1 MNDFIGF
8 NLKHAHDYKL
18 YFLNLCV
25 CFFGSE
31 IYELSHVSE
40 NHYLYTSNNFPR
52 HFDRN
57 NVRTLPKEYFYEAD
71 VTIAMQNGNSIFFC
85 LIFLN
90 IEREKNFETFFLC
103 VVANC

>member
-1 MNDFIGF
+1 MIINYIFF
-8 NLKHAHDYKL
+8 KK
-18 YFLNLCV
+18 NLCV
-25 CFFGSE
+25 CLFGSE

-40 NHYLYTSNNFPR
+40 NLYTSNNFPR

-57 NVRTLPKEYFYEAD
+57 NVRTLPKEYFYEAG

-90 IEREKNFETFFLC
+90 IERKISKLSFLR